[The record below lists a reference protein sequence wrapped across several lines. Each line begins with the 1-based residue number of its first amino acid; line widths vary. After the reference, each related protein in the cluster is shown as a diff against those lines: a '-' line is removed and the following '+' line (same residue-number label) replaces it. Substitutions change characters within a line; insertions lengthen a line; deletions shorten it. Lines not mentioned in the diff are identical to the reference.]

1 MKLLIDTHI
10 LVWWLEDDPRLKPRI
25 RVLIADKAN
34 DVFVSVASFWELS
47 IKFRKGGIADNGS
60 ASWRDAEA
68 EGFEVLALKRE
79 HIGAYDELVMIAGHN
94 DPFDHLILA
103 QAIAEGAALITN
115 DAKMRSYG
123 VRCIPA

>member
-10 LVWWLEDDPRLKPRI
+10 LVWWLDDDPRLRPPTRG
-25 RVLIADKAN
+25 LIADKAN
-34 DVFVSVASFWELS
+34 DVLVSVASFWEIS

-68 EGFEVLALKRE
+68 EGFEVLTVKRD
-79 HIGAYDELVMIAGHN
+79 HISAYDELSPIAGHN

-103 QAIAEGAALITN
+103 QAIAERAVLITN
-115 DAKMRSYG
+115 DGKMRSYG
-123 VRCIPA
+123 IRCIPA